1 VNNGVGMIAFRLSNE
16 VVGTINQ
23 VANYVEIKLSQS
35 PSLQLTSDLCRIRQV
50 LLDYNCADHIMVTL
64 DAISFIT
71 KVDPEVVKTIIESIA
86 FTQSTN
92 KSKDF
97 IIEVNYNGRDLPH
110 LCEKLNLTRQE
121 IISLHTS
128 DQYYVAMMGFLPG
141 FPYIGG
147 LPTELQLPRKLQAD
161 KTVSPG
167 SVAIAMEYTGIYPQQ
182 SPGGWHIIGH
192 TNFKNFDAMRDAH
205 FQLSIG
211 DTIRFKSLGI

>member
-1 VNNGVGMIAFRLSNE
+1 VNSAAGMLEIQLTNRVG
-16 VVGTINQ
+16 GTINQ
-23 VANYVEIKLSQS
+23 VDTYIEVKLIQS
-35 PSLQLTSDLCRIRQV
+35 PSLELTSDLCRIREV
-50 LLDYNCADHIMVTL
+50 LLESNSADHVMVTL
-64 DAISFIT
+64 DALSFVT
-71 KVDPEVVKTIIESIA
+71 KVDPELIKTIIESIA
-86 FTQSTN
+86 FTQTTN

-97 IIEVNYNGRDLPH
+97 IIEVNYNGRDLPK

-121 IISLHTS
+121 IIGLHTS
-128 DQYYVAMMGFLPG
+128 GQYYVAMMGFLPG

-147 LPTELQLPRKLQAD
+147 LPAELQLPRKLEAD